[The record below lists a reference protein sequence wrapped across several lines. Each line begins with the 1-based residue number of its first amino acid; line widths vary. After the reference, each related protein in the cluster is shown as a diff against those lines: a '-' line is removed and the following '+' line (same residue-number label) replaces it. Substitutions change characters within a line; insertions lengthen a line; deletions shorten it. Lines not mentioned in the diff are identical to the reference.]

1 MEKEYNMT
9 INRLPSK
16 TWNWLRMNETQLEKI
31 EVPTAGGVK
40 VSLPE
45 KITTAEN
52 EGSQPWNADFA
63 GIPSGMGEDM
73 DGLLTA
79 AGVKAQHYEVSEET
93 TEAQPLLLDY
103 TYVQNSLQ
111 AGAVAVRARKNS
123 EITVIQ
129 DFASDREAA
138 GQAAVSTRLHLEE
151 GAKIRLI
158 QIQRLGNGFTFMNDI
173 GALCEEKASLE
184 VIQLILGGKNT
195 YLGCKTTLQGRESS
209 LNADTAYIVGGDGR
223 LDMNYVAVHEGKKT
237 QSNMQAGA
245 FLGLLAPFGW
255 GLLLAYVLDIPTR
268 FFAQKLFGG
277 RRGGAMAVSYALFF
291 GALALLAALIVPQL
305 VQSVTTFAG
314 RLGAYEETIRGLLVW
329 VQNTFGI
336 DTATA
341 EQLVQMVGTALQN
354 WFGGLSR
361 SAARAAA
368 DFVSGAAGAAGNAVV
383 ALAASIYL
391 LSGKEALLR
400 AARACLHAALPPRAA
415 GSALEICRLANK
427 IFSGYIG
434 GQLVDALLVGGET
447 FALMSIFGLEY
458 APLLAVLV
466 GVTNIVPVLGPFL
479 GAVPG
484 LIILLLELPWKA
496 AEFAIIIF
504 VVQQVD
510 GNFIAPRILG
520 GATGLPGLGVLLAIV
535 VGGAWFGIPGMVLG
549 VPTLAVLAA
558 LLKQAVGARL
568 TARGLDENGEP
579 RRNLPGG
586 LQEN

>member
-1 MEKEYNMT
+1 MKNIFDRAPRTM
-9 INRLPSK
+9 RD
-16 TWNWLRMNETQLEKI
+16 WL
-31 EVPTAGGVK
+31 
-40 VSLPE
+40 
-45 KITTAEN
+45 
-52 EGSQPWNADFA
+52 
-63 GIPSGMGEDM
+63 
-73 DGLLTA
+73 LLA
-79 AGVKAQHYEVSEET
+79 AGVALVFAAAAQL
-93 TEAQPLLLDY
+93 P
-103 TYVQNSLQ
+103 
-111 AGAVAVRARKNS
+111 AVLRAC
-123 EITVIQ
+123 
-129 DFASDREAA
+129 
-138 GQAAVSTRLHLEE
+138 
-151 GAKIRLI
+151 
-158 QIQRLGNGFTFMNDI
+158 
-173 GALCEEKASLE
+173 GALLA
-184 VIQLILGGKNT
+184 
-195 YLGCKTTLQGRESS
+195 
-209 LNADTAYIVGGDGR
+209 
-223 LDMNYVAVHEGKKT
+223 
-237 QSNMQAGA
+237 
-245 FLGLLAPFGW
+245 LLTPFGW
-255 GLLLAYVLDIPTR
+255 GLVLAYVLDIPTR

-277 RRGGAMAVSYALFF
+277 RRGWALGVSYALFF
-291 GALALLAALIVPQL
+291 GVLALLAALVVPQL

-329 VQNTFGI
+329 VQNTFGV

-341 EQLVQMVGTALQN
+341 EQLVQTVGAALQN

-361 SAARAAA
+361 NAARAAA

-391 LSGKEALLR
+391 LSGKEKLLH

-415 GSALEICRLANK
+415 GSVLGICRLANK

-484 LIILLLELPWKA
+484 LIILLLEMPWKA

-549 VPTLAVLAA
+549 VPTLAVAAA
-558 LLKQAVGARL
+558 LLKQAVCAGL
-568 TARGLDENGEP
+568 TARGIDEDGAP
-579 RRNLPGG
+579 AQNLP
-586 LQEN
+586 EKPKKN

>member
-1 MEKEYNMT
+1 MKNFFDRAPRTM
-9 INRLPSK
+9 RD
-16 TWNWLRMNETQLEKI
+16 WL
-31 EVPTAGGVK
+31 
-40 VSLPE
+40 
-45 KITTAEN
+45 
-52 EGSQPWNADFA
+52 
-63 GIPSGMGEDM
+63 
-73 DGLLTA
+73 LLA
-79 AGVKAQHYEVSEET
+79 AGVALVFAAAAQL
-93 TEAQPLLLDY
+93 P
-103 TYVQNSLQ
+103 
-111 AGAVAVRARKNS
+111 AVLRAC
-123 EITVIQ
+123 
-129 DFASDREAA
+129 
-138 GQAAVSTRLHLEE
+138 
-151 GAKIRLI
+151 
-158 QIQRLGNGFTFMNDI
+158 
-173 GALCEEKASLE
+173 GALLA
-184 VIQLILGGKNT
+184 
-195 YLGCKTTLQGRESS
+195 
-209 LNADTAYIVGGDGR
+209 
-223 LDMNYVAVHEGKKT
+223 
-237 QSNMQAGA
+237 
-245 FLGLLAPFGW
+245 LLTPFGW
-255 GLLLAYVLDIPTR
+255 GLVLAYVLDIPTR

-277 RRGGAMAVSYALFF
+277 RRGWALGVSYALFF
-291 GALALLAALIVPQL
+291 GVLALLAALVVPQL

-329 VQNTFGI
+329 VQNTFGV

-341 EQLVQMVGTALQN
+341 EQLVQTVGTALQN

-361 SAARAAA
+361 NAARAAA

-391 LSGKEALLR
+391 LSGKEKLLH

-415 GSALEICRLANK
+415 GSVLGICRLANK

-484 LIILLLELPWKA
+484 LIILLLEMPWKA

-520 GATGLPGLGVLLAIV
+520 GAIGLPGLGVLLAIV

-549 VPTLAVLAA
+549 VPTLAVAAA
-558 LLKQAVGARL
+558 LLKQAVCAGL
-568 TARGLDENGEP
+568 TARGIDEDGEP
-579 RRNLPGG
+579 AQNLP
-586 LQEN
+586 EKPKKN

>member
-1 MEKEYNMT
+1 MKNCFDRTPHTM
-9 INRLPSK
+9 K
-16 TWNWLRMNETQLEKI
+16 DWL
-31 EVPTAGGVK
+31 
-40 VSLPE
+40 
-45 KITTAEN
+45 
-52 EGSQPWNADFA
+52 
-63 GIPSGMGEDM
+63 
-73 DGLLTA
+73 LLA
-79 AGVKAQHYEVSEET
+79 AGV
-93 TEAQPLLLDY
+93 
-103 TYVQNSLQ
+103 
-111 AGAVAVRARKNS
+111 
-123 EITVIQ
+123 
-129 DFASDREAA
+129 
-138 GQAAVSTRLHLEE
+138 AAVF
-151 GAKIRLI
+151 A
-158 QIQRLGNGFTFMNDI
+158 
-173 GALCEEKASLE
+173 A
-184 VIQLILGGKNT
+184 
-195 YLGCKTTLQGRESS
+195 
-209 LNADTAYIVGGDGR
+209 ADWLPG
-223 LDMNYVAVHEGKKT
+223 
-237 QSNMQAGA
+237 
-245 FLGLLAPFGW
+245 
-255 GLLLAYVLDIPTR
+255 VLR
-268 FFAQKLFGG
+268 
-277 RRGGAMAVSYALFF
+277 GAMAVSYALFF
-291 GALALLAALIVPQL
+291 GALALLAALVVPQL

-368 DFVSGAAGAAGNAVV
+368 DFVSGAAGAVGNAVV

-415 GSALEICRLANK
+415 GSVLEICRLANK

-558 LLKQAVGARL
+558 LLKQAVGAGL

-586 LQEN
+586 PQEN

>member
-1 MEKEYNMT
+1 MKNCFDRTPHTM
-9 INRLPSK
+9 K
-16 TWNWLRMNETQLEKI
+16 DWLLM
-31 EVPTAGGVK
+31 
-40 VSLPE
+40 
-45 KITTAEN
+45 
-52 EGSQPWNADFA
+52 
-63 GIPSGMGEDM
+63 
-73 DGLLTA
+73 A
-79 AGVKAQHYEVSEET
+79 AGVAAE
-93 TEAQPLLLDY
+93 
-103 TYVQNSLQ
+103 
-111 AGAVAVRARKNS
+111 
-123 EITVIQ
+123 
-129 DFASDREAA
+129 FAAA
-138 GQAAVSTRLHLEE
+138 DWLPGVLR
-151 GAKIRLI
+151 G
-158 QIQRLGNGFTFMNDI
+158 
-173 GALCEEKASLE
+173 
-184 VIQLILGGKNT
+184 
-195 YLGCKTTLQGRESS
+195 
-209 LNADTAYIVGGDGR
+209 
-223 LDMNYVAVHEGKKT
+223 
-237 QSNMQAGA
+237 AGA

-291 GALALLAALIVPQL
+291 GALALLAALVVPQL

-354 WFGGLSR
+354 WFGCLSH

-400 AARACLHAALPPRAA
+400 AARACPLAALPPRAA
-415 GSALEICRLANK
+415 GSVLEICRLANK

-447 FALMSIFGLEY
+447 FALRSLFGLEY

-510 GNFIAPRILG
+510 GNFIGPKILG
-520 GATGLPGLGVLLAIV
+520 SSIGISALWILFSIV
-535 VGGAWFGIPGMVLG
+535 VGGGLFGLVGMVVG
-549 VPTLAVLAA
+549 VPLFAVLYRILSGLVCHSLRRRGMPEETLAYYELDHVDERTHDILYYEAPARPAA
-558 LLKQAVGARL
+558 GSADRPA
-568 TARGLDENGEP
+568 
-579 RRNLPGG
+579 
-586 LQEN
+586 

>member
-1 MEKEYNMT
+1 MVFRVYVEK
-9 INRLPSK
+9 K
-16 TWNWLRMNETQLEKI
+16 K
-31 EVPTAGGVK
+31 
-40 VSLPE
+40 
-45 KITTAEN
+45 
-52 EGSQPWNADFA
+52 
-63 GIPSGMGEDM
+63 
-73 DGLLTA
+73 GLA
-79 AGVKAQHYEVSEET
+79 
-93 TEAQPLLLDY
+93 P
-103 TYVQNSLQ
+103 
-111 AGAVAVRARKNS
+111 
-123 EITVIQ
+123 
-129 DFASDREAA
+129 EAA
-138 GQAAVSTRLHLEE
+138 SLLADIRSFLGLAALEDVRILNRYDVEDIDADLFHYAKTTVFSEPQLDVVSDTADTEGAAAVFAAADWLPGMLR
-151 GAKIRLI
+151 GAW
-158 QIQRLGNGFTFMNDI
+158 
-173 GALCEEKASLE
+173 
-184 VIQLILGGKNT
+184 
-195 YLGCKTTLQGRESS
+195 
-209 LNADTAYIVGGDGR
+209 
-223 LDMNYVAVHEGKKT
+223 
-237 QSNMQAGA
+237 A

-291 GALALLAALIVPQL
+291 GALALLAALVVPQL

-354 WFGGLSR
+354 WFGGLSS

-415 GSALEICRLANK
+415 GSVLEICRLANK

-504 VVQQVD
+504 V
-510 GNFIAPRILG
+510 I
-520 GATGLPGLGVLLAIV
+520 
-535 VGGAWFGIPGMVLG
+535 
-549 VPTLAVLAA
+549 
-558 LLKQAVGARL
+558 
-568 TARGLDENGEP
+568 
-579 RRNLPGG
+579 
-586 LQEN
+586 

>member
-1 MEKEYNMT
+1 MKNFFDRAPRTM
-9 INRLPSK
+9 RD
-16 TWNWLRMNETQLEKI
+16 WL
-31 EVPTAGGVK
+31 
-40 VSLPE
+40 
-45 KITTAEN
+45 
-52 EGSQPWNADFA
+52 
-63 GIPSGMGEDM
+63 
-73 DGLLTA
+73 LLA
-79 AGVKAQHYEVSEET
+79 AGVALVFAAAAQL
-93 TEAQPLLLDY
+93 P
-103 TYVQNSLQ
+103 
-111 AGAVAVRARKNS
+111 AVLRAC
-123 EITVIQ
+123 
-129 DFASDREAA
+129 
-138 GQAAVSTRLHLEE
+138 
-151 GAKIRLI
+151 
-158 QIQRLGNGFTFMNDI
+158 
-173 GALCEEKASLE
+173 GALLA
-184 VIQLILGGKNT
+184 
-195 YLGCKTTLQGRESS
+195 
-209 LNADTAYIVGGDGR
+209 
-223 LDMNYVAVHEGKKT
+223 
-237 QSNMQAGA
+237 
-245 FLGLLAPFGW
+245 LLTPFGW
-255 GLLLAYVLDIPTR
+255 GLVLAYVLDIPTR

-277 RRGGAMAVSYALFF
+277 RRGWALGVSYALFF
-291 GALALLAALIVPQL
+291 GVLALLVALVVPQL

-329 VQNTFGI
+329 VQNTFGV

-341 EQLVQMVGTALQN
+341 EQLVQSVGAALQN

-361 SAARAAA
+361 NAARAAA

-391 LSGKEALLR
+391 LSGKEKLLH

-415 GSALEICRLANK
+415 GSVLGICRLANK

-484 LIILLLELPWKA
+484 LIILLLEMPWKA

-558 LLKQAVGARL
+558 LLKQAVGAGL

-579 RRNLPGG
+579 RRNLPDR
-586 LQEN
+586 LQKN

>member
-1 MEKEYNMT
+1 MKNCFDRTPHTM
-9 INRLPSK
+9 K
-16 TWNWLRMNETQLEKI
+16 DWL
-31 EVPTAGGVK
+31 
-40 VSLPE
+40 
-45 KITTAEN
+45 
-52 EGSQPWNADFA
+52 
-63 GIPSGMGEDM
+63 
-73 DGLLTA
+73 LLA
-79 AGVKAQHYEVSEET
+79 AGV
-93 TEAQPLLLDY
+93 
-103 TYVQNSLQ
+103 
-111 AGAVAVRARKNS
+111 
-123 EITVIQ
+123 
-129 DFASDREAA
+129 
-138 GQAAVSTRLHLEE
+138 AAVF
-151 GAKIRLI
+151 A
-158 QIQRLGNGFTFMNDI
+158 
-173 GALCEEKASLE
+173 A
-184 VIQLILGGKNT
+184 
-195 YLGCKTTLQGRESS
+195 
-209 LNADTAYIVGGDGR
+209 ADWLPGVLRG
-223 LDMNYVAVHEGKKT
+223 
-237 QSNMQAGA
+237 AGA

-268 FFAQKLFGG
+268 FLAQKLFGG

-415 GSALEICRLANK
+415 GSVLEICRLANK

-510 GNFIAPRILG
+510 GNFIGPKILG
-520 GATGLPGLGVLLAIV
+520 SSIGISALWILFSIV
-535 VGGAWFGIPGMVLG
+535 VGGDLFGLVGMVVG
-549 VPTLAVLAA
+549 VPLFATFYGLAREFVHYMLD
-558 LLKQAVGARL
+558 K
-568 TARGLDENGEP
+568 RGLDSEGNHVGEVVEDEENVFE
-579 RRNLPGG
+579 
-586 LQEN
+586 

>member
-1 MEKEYNMT
+1 MK
-9 INRLPSK
+9 NRFDRTPHTMK
-16 TWNWLRMNETQLEKI
+16 DWL
-31 EVPTAGGVK
+31 
-40 VSLPE
+40 
-45 KITTAEN
+45 
-52 EGSQPWNADFA
+52 
-63 GIPSGMGEDM
+63 
-73 DGLLTA
+73 LLA
-79 AGVKAQHYEVSEET
+79 AGV
-93 TEAQPLLLDY
+93 
-103 TYVQNSLQ
+103 
-111 AGAVAVRARKNS
+111 AVV
-123 EITVIQ
+123 
-129 DFASDREAA
+129 FAAA
-138 GQAAVSTRLHLEE
+138 DWLPGVLR
-151 GAKIRLI
+151 G
-158 QIQRLGNGFTFMNDI
+158 
-173 GALCEEKASLE
+173 
-184 VIQLILGGKNT
+184 
-195 YLGCKTTLQGRESS
+195 
-209 LNADTAYIVGGDGR
+209 
-223 LDMNYVAVHEGKKT
+223 
-237 QSNMQAGA
+237 AGA

-361 SAARAAA
+361 SAARAA

-415 GSALEICRLANK
+415 GSVLEICRLANK

-558 LLKQAVGARL
+558 LLKQAVGAGL

>member
-1 MEKEYNMT
+1 MKNCFDRTPHTM
-9 INRLPSK
+9 K
-16 TWNWLRMNETQLEKI
+16 DWL
-31 EVPTAGGVK
+31 
-40 VSLPE
+40 
-45 KITTAEN
+45 
-52 EGSQPWNADFA
+52 
-63 GIPSGMGEDM
+63 
-73 DGLLTA
+73 LLA
-79 AGVKAQHYEVSEET
+79 AGA
-93 TEAQPLLLDY
+93 
-103 TYVQNSLQ
+103 
-111 AGAVAVRARKNS
+111 
-123 EITVIQ
+123 
-129 DFASDREAA
+129 
-138 GQAAVSTRLHLEE
+138 AAVF
-151 GAKIRLI
+151 A
-158 QIQRLGNGFTFMNDI
+158 
-173 GALCEEKASLE
+173 A
-184 VIQLILGGKNT
+184 
-195 YLGCKTTLQGRESS
+195 
-209 LNADTAYIVGGDGR
+209 ADWLPDVLRG
-223 LDMNYVAVHEGKKT
+223 
-237 QSNMQAGA
+237 AGA

-277 RRGGAMAVSYALFF
+277 RRGGAMAVSYALLF
-291 GALALLAALIVPQL
+291 GALALLAALVVPQL

-415 GSALEICRLANK
+415 GSVLEICRLANK

-558 LLKQAVGARL
+558 LLKQAVGAGL

-586 LQEN
+586 PQEN

>member
-1 MEKEYNMT
+1 MKNFFDRAPRTM
-9 INRLPSK
+9 RD
-16 TWNWLRMNETQLEKI
+16 WL
-31 EVPTAGGVK
+31 
-40 VSLPE
+40 
-45 KITTAEN
+45 
-52 EGSQPWNADFA
+52 
-63 GIPSGMGEDM
+63 
-73 DGLLTA
+73 LLA
-79 AGVKAQHYEVSEET
+79 AGVALVFAAAAQLPAV
-93 TEAQPLLLDY
+93 LR
-103 TYVQNSLQ
+103 
-111 AGAVAVRARKNS
+111 AGWA
-123 EITVIQ
+123 
-129 DFASDREAA
+129 
-138 GQAAVSTRLHLEE
+138 
-151 GAKIRLI
+151 
-158 QIQRLGNGFTFMNDI
+158 
-173 GALCEEKASLE
+173 
-184 VIQLILGGKNT
+184 
-195 YLGCKTTLQGRESS
+195 
-209 LNADTAYIVGGDGR
+209 
-223 LDMNYVAVHEGKKT
+223 
-237 QSNMQAGA
+237 
-245 FLGLLAPFGW
+245 LLALLTPFGW
-255 GLLLAYVLDIPTR
+255 GLVLAYVLDIPTR

-277 RRGGAMAVSYALFF
+277 RRGWALGVSYALFF
-291 GALALLAALIVPQL
+291 GVLALLAALVVPQL

-329 VQNTFGI
+329 VQNTFGV

-341 EQLVQMVGTALQN
+341 EQLVQTVGAALQN

-361 SAARAAA
+361 NAARAAA

-391 LSGKEALLR
+391 LSGKEKLLH

-415 GSALEICRLANK
+415 GSVLGICRLANK

-484 LIILLLELPWKA
+484 LIILLLEMPWKA

-549 VPTLAVLAA
+549 VPTLAVAAA
-558 LLKQAVGARL
+558 LLKQAVCAGL
-568 TARGLDENGEP
+568 TARGIDEDGEP
-579 RRNLPGG
+579 AQNLP
-586 LQEN
+586 EKPKKN